1 MISKESVSN
10 NTVPS
15 ISLSLVQNVV
25 QKAIDNNQLVG
36 AAVIVA
42 QHGKVIHRE
51 ALGLSD
57 RERSI
62 SMTTDTVFRLASVSK
77 VIVSTAALVLVAQN
91 KLNLDEFIHHQLPFF
106 QPKLENG
113 KFVPIT
119 LRQLLSHTA
128 GLNYRF
134 LEPDSSG
141 TYSQAGVSDGMD
153 SSDISLEE
161 NVRRISTVPLLY
173 EPGKEWGYSLA
184 TDVLGALI
192 EKVYGKPLD
201 QAVRELVTDRLKMN
215 NTCFVVPDNQHVA
228 TAYVSDSPEP
238 HILLEEEVVSPFEG
252 CVGINFS
259 PRRIFNSQA
268 FFSGGAGMAGTVE
281 DFFSLLEA
289 LRQDDSLFLPTEL
302 IAEMTKDQ
310 TGGYEL
316 PNAPGFGFG
325 LGFSVLRNAQQA
337 LSPESEGTWRWGG
350 AYGHS
355 WFVDKKHNLSVIA
368 FTNTLYEGMS
378 GSFVTDLRD
387 AVYKAVGIIE

>member
-62 SMTTDTVFRLASVSK
+62 SMTMDTVFRLASVSK
-77 VIVSTAALVLVAQN
+77 VIVSTTALVLVAQN

-153 SSDISLEE
+153 SSDISLDE
-161 NVRRISTVPLLY
+161 NIRRIATVPLLY
-173 EPGKEWGYSLA
+173 EPGKGWGYSLA

-252 CVGINFS
+252 CVGISFS

-289 LRQDDSLFLPTEL
+289 LRQEDSLFLPTEL

-310 TGGYEL
+310 TSGYEL

-378 GSFVTDLRD
+378 GKFVTDLRD
-387 AVYKAVGIIE
+387 AVYKAIGVVE

>member
-153 SSDISLEE
+153 SSDISLDE
-161 NVRRISTVPLLY
+161 NIRRIATVPLLY
-173 EPGKEWGYSLA
+173 EPGKGWGYSLA

-215 NTCFVVPDNQHVA
+215 KTGFAVPDNQHVA

-252 CVGINFS
+252 CVGISFS

-289 LRQDDSLFLPTEL
+289 LRKDDSLFLPTEL

-378 GSFVTDLRD
+378 GKFVTDLRD

>member
-1 MISKESVSN
+1 MNSKAFESN
-10 NTVPS
+10 TTVPS
-15 ISLSLVQNVV
+15 TTLSLVQNVV

-36 AAVIVA
+36 ATVIVA

-77 VIVSTAALVLVAQN
+77 VIVSIAALVLVAQN
-91 KLNLDEFIHHQLPFF
+91 KLNLDEFIHHQLPYF

-128 GLNYRF
+128 GLGYRF
-134 LEPDSSG
+134 LEPDNG
-141 TYSQAGVSDGMD
+141 GAYSQADVSDGMD
-153 SSDISLEE
+153 SSNISLEE
-161 NVRRISTVPLLY
+161 NVRRIATVPLLY
-173 EPGKEWGYSLA
+173 EPGKGWGYSLA

-192 EKVYGKPLD
+192 EKAYGKPLD
-201 QAVRELVTDRLKMN
+201 QAVKELVTDRLKMN
-215 NTCFVVPDNQHVA
+215 NTGFAVPDNQHVA

-238 HILLEEEVVSPFEG
+238 HVLLEEEVVSPFEG
-252 CVGINFS
+252 CVGISFS

-268 FFSGGAGMAGTVE
+268 FFSGGAGMAGTAE

-289 LRQDDSLFLPTEL
+289 LRQEDSLFLPTEL

-378 GSFVTDLRD
+378 GKFVTDLRD
-387 AVYKAVGIIE
+387 AVYKAIGVVE